1 MIVSNLFKAFAKAVI
16 DFLFPDNL
24 VCYFCGEELP
34 PKAEEPICSVC
45 NQEFEFLEEHLCR
58 KCGRSITEAHDQYEP
73 YAFKCKEC
81 QEQFHFFDKHRSYT
95 VYDGKIIEALMG
107 LKYKRQV
114 YHGVFLGKKLAQLI
128 RSDVELQNFD
138 FVVPVPAHY
147 MRQLKRGYNQSE
159 ILADQMCRD
168 LDVRRSV
175 KMIKRIRSTKKLKNL
190 GRESRKMML
199 KSVFVVKSEW
209 KERIKGKT
217 VMLVDDIYT
226 TGATLNACSQAL
238 YEAGADK
245 IVCVT
250 VARGR

>member
-1 MIVSNLFKAFAKAVI
+1 MVISNAIQILIKSVI
-16 DFLFPDNL
+16 QFLFPDNL
-24 VCYFCGEELP
+24 VCHFCDVELP
-34 PKAEEPICSVC
+34 PNAEEPICEQC
-45 NQEFEFLEEHLCR
+45 NQELVFLEGHLCR
-58 KCGRSITEAHDQYEP
+58 KCGRHIAEAYDQYEP

-81 QEQFHFFDKHRSYT
+81 QEQFHFFAKHRSYT
-95 VYDGKIIEALMG
+95 LYDGKIKDALMG

-114 YHGVFLGKKLAQLI
+114 YQGVFLGKKLAQLI

-147 MRQLKRGYNQSE
+147 RRQLKRGYNQSE
-159 ILADQMCRD
+159 ILANQMCRA
-168 LDVRRSV
+168 LDVQKSV
-175 KMIKRIRSTKKLKNL
+175 KMIKRTRSTKKLKNL

-199 KSVFVVKSEW
+199 KSVFLVKSEW
-209 KERIKGKT
+209 KERVKGKT

-226 TGATLNACSQAL
+226 TGATLNACSQVL

>member
-1 MIVSNLFKAFAKAVI
+1 MIISNTIKILFNSVTQF
-16 DFLFPDNL
+16 FFPDNL
-24 VCYFCGEELP
+24 VCYFCNVELP
-34 PKAEEPICSVC
+34 PKAEEPICAKC
-45 NQEFEFLEEHLCR
+45 NQELVFLEGHLCS
-58 KCGRSITEAHDQYEP
+58 KCGRYIDEAYDQYEP
-73 YAFKCKEC
+73 YSFKCKEC
-81 QEQFHFFDKHRSYT
+81 QEQFHFFAKHRSFT
-95 VYDGKIIEALMG
+95 LYDGKIKEALMG

-114 YHGVFLGKKLAQLI
+114 YQGVFLGKKLAQLI
-128 RSDVELQNFD
+128 RSDAELQNFD

-147 MRQLKRGYNQSE
+147 WRQLKRGYNQSE
-159 ILADQMCRD
+159 ILADQMCRA
-168 LDVRRSV
+168 LNVQRSV

-199 KSVFVVKSEW
+199 KSVFLVKSEW
-209 KERIKGKT
+209 IEHVKGKT
-217 VMLVDDIYT
+217 IMLVDDIYT